1 MTNLI
6 IQVSKYLIII
16 LMALYTLQC
25 YTVFGKKDEDAREYL
40 FLRQNMLMFAMH
52 FVAFTVLYLQ
62 RTELT
67 LLLFYGAQAL
77 YLAAVLILFRNLYP
91 LASRLLINNM
101 CMLICTG
108 FIMITRLD
116 YDKSIKQ
123 FKIAVISTVVALL
136 IPIIIRKLRFIT
148 KMYWFYTLA
157 GIGLLALVAIAATST
172 YGAKLSFS
180 FGGISVQPSEFVKII
195 YVFAIAG
202 LLTNAKDFKKLVIA
216 TALAAI
222 HVLILVVSKDLGSA
236 MIFFVTYLV
245 MLFVSTRNPF
255 LVLTG
260 ILAGSG
266 AAVGAYFL
274 FAHIRVRVQAWKD
287 PFKDYQGGGYQIC
300 QSLFSI
306 SAGSWF
312 GTGLCQ
318 GSPNAIP
325 FVEQDFMFS
334 AIAEELGTI
343 FGICLILVC
352 MSCFIMF
359 VNIAMQLSNRF
370 YRLVAVGLGSTYAAQ
385 IFLTVGGGIKLI
397 PMTGVTLPFVSYGGS
412 SMLSTLI
419 MFAVVQGLYMLQRD
433 EEKKNREKQI
443 KEQMAAGAAYANYGY
458 GYPNQGYAAP
468 GYGAGGYGNYP
479 VNGGY
484 GGYDDGYGAAPQN
497 GGYNGYPDAHGGY
510 PQGGYGDGG
519 SYDDDGYPQGGY
531 GDDGYYDDD
540 GYPQDGYGYDDSY
553 GDGRPGGY
561 ENGYDDG
568 YSYGNGG
575 GDYEQEENRAYKD
588 RQYGQ
593 KKGIDRRT
601 GRR

>member
-62 RTELT
+62 QTELT

-443 KEQMAAGAAYANYGY
+443 KEQMAAGEAYANYGY

-510 PQGGYGDGG
+510 PQGGYGAGG
-519 SYDDDGYPQGGY
+519 SYDDDGYPQG
-531 GDDGYYDDD
+531 GYYDDD

-553 GDGRPGGY
+553 GDGRPDGY

-575 GDYEQEENRAYKD
+575 GDYEQEENRTYKD

>member
-62 RTELT
+62 QTELT

-385 IFLTVGGGIKLI
+385 IFLTIGGGIKLI

-443 KEQMAAGAAYANYGY
+443 KEQMAAGEAYANYGY

-484 GGYDDGYGAAPQN
+484 GGYGAAPQN

-510 PQGGYGDGG
+510 PQGGYGAGG

-553 GDGRPGGY
+553 GDGRPDGY

-568 YSYGNGG
+568 YSYGNSG

>member
-343 FGICLILVC
+343 FGICPILVC

-531 GDDGYYDDD
+531 GDDGYYDD
-540 GYPQDGYGYDDSY
+540 YPQDGYGYDDSY

>member
-62 RTELT
+62 QTELT

-157 GIGLLALVAIAATST
+157 GIGLLALVAIAATAT

-180 FGGISVQPSEFVKII
+180 FGGISIQPSEFVKII

-274 FAHIRVRVQAWKD
+274 FSHIRVRVQAWKD

-385 IFLTVGGGIKLI
+385 IFLTIGGGIKLI

-443 KEQMAAGAAYANYGY
+443 KEQMAAGAVYANHGY

-479 VNGGY
+479 VNRGY
-484 GGYDDGYGAAPQN
+484 GSYDDGYGAAPPN
-497 GGYNGYPDAHGGY
+497 GGYNGYPGA
-510 PQGGYGDGG
+510 YG
-519 SYDDDGYPQGGY
+519 GYPQGGY

-553 GDGRPGGY
+553 GDGRPDSY

-575 GDYEQEENRAYKD
+575 GDYEQEESRTYKD

>member
-325 FVEQDFMFS
+325 FVEQDCMFS

-443 KEQMAAGAAYANYGY
+443 KEQMAAGEAYANYGY

-510 PQGGYGDGG
+510 PQGGYGAGG

-531 GDDGYYDDD
+531 GDDSYYDDD

-553 GDGRPGGY
+553 GDGRPDGY

-568 YSYGNGG
+568 YSYGNSG

>member
-443 KEQMAAGAAYANYGY
+443 KEQMAAGEAYANYGY

-468 GYGAGGYGNYP
+468 GYGAGGYDNYP

-484 GGYDDGYGAAPQN
+484 GGYGAAPQN

-510 PQGGYGDGG
+510 PQGGYGAGG

-531 GDDGYYDDD
+531 GDDSYYDDD

-553 GDGRPGGY
+553 GDGRPDGY

-568 YSYGNGG
+568 YSYGNSG